1 MKKRMNPNSVMKGL
15 FSTLFLLVMVLAA
28 TAQEQPKMSPS
39 DAVLKLHATSY
50 HFGDVARRGGD
61 LEYELRY
68 TNEGTTPLVVTRVV
82 TSCSCLKAHFQRRP
96 LAPGQEGVI
105 RIVYE
110 PQKSEPG
117 VFNKV
122 IQIYSNARD
131 GRAIFTVQGNAV
143 EAPRI
148 KIKEEKIVIKY

>member
-1 MKKRMNPNSVMKGL
+1 MKKILLMLLIALLPN
-15 FSTLFLLVMVLAA
+15 LAA
-28 TAQEQPKMSPS
+28 ADPKEKTPQGK
-39 DAVLKLHATSY
+39 ARLRLHETSH

-61 LEYELRY
+61 LVYEVRF
-68 TNEGTTPLVVTRVV
+68 TNEGDAPLVLTRVV
-82 TSCSCLKAHFQRRP
+82 TSCSCLKAHFHRRP
-96 LAPGQEGVI
+96 VAPGDEGSI

-143 EAPRI
+143 EAPRV

>member
-1 MKKRMNPNSVMKGL
+1 MKGV
-15 FSTLFLLVMVLAA
+15 FSTLILLMMVLTAS
-28 TAQEQPKMSPS
+28 AQERREARSS
-39 DAVLKLHATSY
+39 DAALTLHAVSH

-61 LEYELRY
+61 LEYELHY
-68 TNEGTTPLVVTRVV
+68 TNTGTTPLVLTRVV
-82 TSCSCLKAHFQRRP
+82 TSCSCLKVHFQRRP
-96 LAPGQEGVI
+96 LPPGEKGVI
-105 RIVYE
+105 RIVYQ

-131 GRAIFTVQGNAV
+131 GRAVFTVQGNAV